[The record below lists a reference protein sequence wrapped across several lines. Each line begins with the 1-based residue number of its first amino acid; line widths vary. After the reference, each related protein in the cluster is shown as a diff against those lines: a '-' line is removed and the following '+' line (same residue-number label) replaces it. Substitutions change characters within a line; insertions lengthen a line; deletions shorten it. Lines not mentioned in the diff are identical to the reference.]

1 MCAKPTSS
9 YQNAPAS
16 SAARAAALPKWR
28 REKKYMPAGIAGDSA
43 QNSSLTAPTYHHEAG
58 NITLLLQRLTEL
70 YPVAAQIMRQ
80 IDADAPDPPAHA
92 GIRFADTGKQ
102 D

>member
-1 MCAKPTSS
+1 MREADQLVPERAGQQRCPRRGFAKVVP
-9 YQNAPAS
+9 
-16 SAARAAALPKWR
+16 R
-28 REKKYMPAGIAGDSA
+28 KKYMPAGVASDSA